1 MCAGI
6 GILTYTVMFSRLGI
20 PAQALT
26 IVLAGDILMGFVI
39 YPVNQAMLQLQLILE
54 ADGLGLLKHNIL
66 QNDQ

>member
-1 MCAGI
+1 
-6 GILTYTVMFSRLGI
+6 MFSRLGI

-66 QNDQ
+66 QTDQ